1 MCCVTSAPRTELR
14 VKITIMPRLHKYRNR
29 NACYVLTAIRGA
41 VITYQLTSEGEKKLT
56 AAGIICGQQFERAL
70 LLDLYR
76 SGDAFTRGSEVD
88 DPLASQM
95 EMDFA
100 NDPVP
105 ETAFPA
111 CDVCN
116 SVNDLHLTL
125 TGIPEDL
132 VAQLQCAACCA
143 IPAARPDT
151 SIPVALLSRPILSR
165 LFQMKPVTRKGNYVT
180 RFEELL
186 RTEFESKWE
195 ALHKSRAEKQT
206 SMFDPGPRD
215 GLNLSPD

>member
-1 MCCVTSAPRTELR
+1 
-14 VKITIMPRLHKYRNR
+14 MPRLHKYRER

-41 VITYQLTSEGEKKLT
+41 VVTFQLSAEGEKKL
-56 AAGIICGQQFERAL
+56 AAARIGLGEQFPRAL

-76 SGDAFTRGSEVD
+76 TGDAYTGGSG
-88 DPLASQM
+88 ASSLDLDSAGQL

-100 NDPVP
+100 NDPDP

-111 CDVCN
+111 CDVCK

-125 TGIPEDL
+125 TGSAENL
-132 VAQLQCAACCA
+132 VAQLQCATCRAV
-143 IPAARPDT
+143 PAARPDT

-165 LFQMKPVTRKGNYVT
+165 LFQMKPVKQKGKNVAQ
-180 RFEELL
+180 FEELL

-195 ALHKSRAEKQT
+195 ALRKRRGVSQSTLFNT
-206 SMFDPGPRD
+206 SAPGGLGFD
-215 GLNLSPD
+215 

>member
-1 MCCVTSAPRTELR
+1 
-14 VKITIMPRLHKYRNR
+14 MPRLHKYRDR

-41 VITYQLTSEGEKKLT
+41 VITYQLTPEGEKKL
-56 AAGIICGQQFERAL
+56 ASAGIAPGQQFHRAL

-76 SGDAFTRGSEVD
+76 NGDAFTYGSGVD
-88 DPLASQM
+88 DPALGGAGQL

-100 NDPVP
+100 NDPDP

-111 CDVCN
+111 CDVCK

-125 TGIPEDL
+125 TGSALDL
-132 VAQLQCAACCA
+132 VAQLQCATCRA

-165 LFQMKPVTRKGNYVT
+165 LFQMKPVTQKGRNVT
-180 RFEELL
+180 QFEGLL

-195 ALHKSRAEKQT
+195 ALRKRRGAAQT
-206 SMFDPGPRD
+206 PLFDTKAGGELGFD
-215 GLNLSPD
+215 